1 MIKIEKIKLI
11 SQSEFIHNLYRESG
25 EPDAPRNI
33 FNNETIL
40 VKEQIF
46 KQHKEV
52 ARLLVLENRILGFF
66 IFTKLKEGL
75 NIGGAIVP
83 EERGKGFGKKLFLLA
98 AKMLEETYPG
108 HKIYAST
115 RIENIAA
122 VNSLKKAGFIFLS
135 KEFKPPI
142 DGVCGEIEYMNFIY
156 KSKN

>member
-11 SQSEFIHNLYRESG
+11 SQSELIHNLYRESG
-25 EPDAPRNI
+25 EPDAPRKI
-33 FNNETIL
+33 FLNETSQF
-40 VKEQIF
+40 KDQIF
-46 KQHKEV
+46 KRHKEV

-108 HKIYAST
+108 QKIFAST
-115 RIENIAA
+115 RTENVEA

-135 KEFKPPI
+135 KELKPPI
-142 DGVCGEIEYMNFIY
+142 DGVCGEIEYKKFIY
-156 KSKN
+156 KPIS